1 MNSIE
6 PSEIK
11 IKELI
16 SLFDKKKFH
25 ELLMLSNK
33 LLVNF
38 PKSILLQNIQGVV
51 HTELKNYR
59 LAKNLFI
66 NVVKLNPKYTD
77 GYYNLANIFNKLHE
91 QDKAIINYNKVI
103 ELDNNYFKAHNNL
116 GNIYRKKGL
125 NKKALECYL
134 LTLEINSNYKI
145 AYYNLA
151 GVLQFYIIKVEDK
164 NINKY
169 LLYLLKEKIIVRPN
183 AIATNVLNSL
193 YLNTDLKK
201 NLSLI
206 KDKLTDKKFNYILEN
221 LQKNSLLMQFMRVCP
236 IPDYY
241 IEKNFINIRKEIL
254 KKTYKL
260 EIDKTHIYFLIS
272 LSMQCFI
279 NEYIYDKSKDE
290 VEKIKKINERIKNNL
305 KEDKKISD
313 LDILCLSCYQ
323 PLTYFSWSNKIKF
336 SDKLKEIFELHLN
349 QNEIENQISK
359 SIKSI
364 SKVEDRISIK
374 VKKQYEE
381 NPYPR
386 WENLGLSIE
395 PRNIKEVIND
405 SNLNLDFKK
414 ITNHENPEIL
424 IAGCGTGQHA
434 ITTASK
440 YKKSKILALDLSF
453 KSLSYAKRKANE
465 LKINNIDFI
474 QGDILDLKSID
485 KKFDIIE
492 SVGVLHHMDNPLK
505 GWEILTSCLNNDSLM
520 LIGLYSEKARQHIIQ
535 IKNKINKLKIQSN
548 YKNIIKFRKDLIE
561 NDSDQWNLIKS
572 SPDFYTVSGV
582 RDLLFHAQEHRFTIK
597 LIKEYLNKLGLIFLG
612 FEDPLVKE
620 KFKKNYT
627 NNFDLYNLNKWEIF
641 EKKNPRI
648 FAGMYQFWC
657 MKSKKK

>member
-1 MNSIE
+1 MTAVE
-6 PSEIK
+6 PSGII

-16 SLFDKKKFH
+16 SLFNKRKFD
-25 ELLMLSNK
+25 ELLRLSNE
-33 LLVNF
+33 LIDEF
-38 PKSILLQNIQGVV
+38 PKSILIQNIQGVV
-51 HTELKNYR
+51 YTELKNYR
-59 LAKNLFI
+59 LAKNLFV
-66 NVVKLNPKYTD
+66 NVLKLNPKYTD
-77 GYYNLANIFNKLHE
+77 GYYNLANIFSKLHE
-91 QDKAIINYNKVI
+91 DDNAIINYNKVI

-125 NKKALECYL
+125 NKKAIECYL
-134 LTLEINSNYKI
+134 STLEINSNYKI

-151 GVLQFYIIKVEDK
+151 GVLQFYIINVENK

-183 AIATNVLNSL
+183 AIAPNVLNSL

-206 KDKLTDKKFNYILEN
+206 KDKLTNKNFNYILEN

-241 IEKNFINIRKEIL
+241 IEKNFVNIRKEIL
-254 KKTYKL
+254 KKTYKS

-290 VEKIKKINERIKNNL
+290 MEKIKKINERIKNNL
-305 KEDKKISD
+305 REDKKISD
-313 LDILCLSCYQ
+313 LDILCLSCYE
-323 PLTYFSWSNKIKF
+323 PLTHFSWSNKIKF
-336 SDKLKEIFELHLN
+336 SEKLKEIFKLHLN

-364 SKVEDRISIK
+364 SKVEDRVSTK

-395 PRNIKEVIND
+395 PRNLKEVIDD

-414 ITNHENPEIL
+414 ITNSENPEIL

-465 LKINNIDFI
+465 LKINNINFI

-492 SVGVLHHMDNPLK
+492 SVGVLHHMDNPFK

-535 IKNKINKLKIQSN
+535 IKNKINKLKLHSN
-548 YKNIIKFRKDLIE
+548 YKNIIKFRKDIIE

-572 SPDFYTVSGV
+572 SPDFYSVSGV

-597 LIKEYLNKLGLIFLG
+597 IIKEYLNKLGLIFLG

-627 NNFDLYNLNKWEIF
+627 NNFDLYNLDKWEIF
-641 EKKNPRI
+641 EKNNPRI

-657 MKSKKK
+657 MKS

>member
-1 MNSIE
+1 MSSIE

-305 KEDKKISD
+305 REDKKISD

>member
-1 MNSIE
+1 MSPVE
-6 PSEIK
+6 PSEII

-16 SLFDKKKFH
+16 SLFNKKKFD
-25 ELLMLSNK
+25 ELLRVSNE
-33 LLVNF
+33 LIDEF
-38 PKSILLQNIQGVV
+38 PNSILIQNIQGVV
-51 HTELKNYR
+51 YTELKNYR

-66 NVVKLNPKYTD
+66 KVIKLNPKYTD
-77 GYYNLANIFNKLHE
+77 GYYNLANIFSKLNE
-91 QDKAIINYNKVI
+91 EDKAIKNYNKVI

-116 GNIYRKKGL
+116 GNIFRKRGL

-151 GVLQFYIIKVEDK
+151 GVLQFYIINVENK
-164 NINKY
+164 NINKF

-183 AIATNVLNSL
+183 AIAPNVLNSL
-193 YLNTDLKK
+193 YLNTDLKQ

-206 KDKLTDKKFNYILEN
+206 KDKMTDKNVNYILEN
-221 LQKNSLLMQFMRVCP
+221 LQKNSLLMQFMKVCP

-241 IEKNFINIRKEIL
+241 IEKNFVKIRKKVL
-254 KKTYKL
+254 NQTYKSNIH
-260 EIDKTHIYFLIS
+260 EANINFLIS
-272 LSMQCFI
+272 LSIQCFL
-279 NEYIYDKSKDE
+279 NEYIYEQSKDE
-290 VEKIKKINERIKNNL
+290 IEKIKKIDERIKNNL
-305 KEDKKISD
+305 SKNKKISD
-313 LDILCLSCYQ
+313 LEILCLTCYE
-323 PLTYFSWSNKIKF
+323 PLNNFSWSNKIKF
-336 SDKLKEIFELHLN
+336 SYKLKEIFELHLN
-349 QNEIENQISK
+349 QNKIENQISK
-359 SIKSI
+359 TIKSI
-364 SKVEDRISIK
+364 SKINDRVSIK

-395 PRNIKEVIND
+395 PRNIIAVIND
-405 SNLNLDFKK
+405 SDLNLDLKK
-414 ITNHENPEIL
+414 ISKSESPEIL

-440 YKKSKILALDLSF
+440 YKNSKILALDLSF

-465 LKINNIDFI
+465 LKINNIEFI

-485 KKFDIIE
+485 RKFDIIE
-492 SVGVLHHMDNPLK
+492 SVGVLHHMDNPFK
-505 GWEILTSCLNNDSLM
+505 GWKILTSCLNNDSLM

-535 IKNKINKLKIQSN
+535 IKNKINKLKLQSN

-561 NDSDQWNLIKS
+561 NNSDQWNLIKS

-582 RDLLFHAQEHRFTIK
+582 RDLLFHTQEHRFTIK
-597 LIKEYLNKLGLIFLG
+597 IIKEYLNKLGLIFLG

-620 KFKKNYT
+620 KFKINYS
-627 NNFDLYNLNKWEIF
+627 NNFDLYNLDKWEIF
-641 EKKNPRI
+641 EENNPRI